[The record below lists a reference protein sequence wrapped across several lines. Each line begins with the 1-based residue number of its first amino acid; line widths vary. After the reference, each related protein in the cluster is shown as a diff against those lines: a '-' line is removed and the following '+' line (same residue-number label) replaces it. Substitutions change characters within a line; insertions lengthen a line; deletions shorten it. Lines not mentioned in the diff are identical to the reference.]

1 MLKKERET
9 PDLPARTR
17 IVNGTIQTFPSILAR
32 ISFGAV
38 INVMTTIHPCV
49 PHGTMASVT
58 SREVGAGR
66 RRMAGLRST
75 FVDILLATR
84 SSITMGTHALVA
96 ADTIDAAALVQ
107 ARLRSAIINVDFAK
121 NPGIT
126 RKTLTLCAVL
136 LVRNYTL
143 CAMFAR
149 VILMA
154 CVYERGSDGAVR
166 ASITRVALA
175 FVIVHLIEAFSV
187 NARFQSTLVSRVF
200 TMLAMVTSFAHA
212 FVVVD
217 FVRTNSP
224 VQTRRGKALVNVC
237 LAILASKT
245 RKTVTTVIVRQ
256 VDARSAI

>member
-1 MLKKERET
+1 
-9 PDLPARTR
+9 
-17 IVNGTIQTFPSILAR
+17 
-32 ISFGAV
+32 
-38 INVMTTIHPCV
+38 
-49 PHGTMASVT
+49 MASVT

-96 ADTIDAAALVQ
+96 ADTAALVQ